1 MSENRGST
9 IVPAEVRPYG
19 LQYFRKKM
27 GLTVEELSY
36 MSGLSVYTIHAY
48 EQAKRHIEDA
58 SFSTII
64 KLCQIL
70 YCKPYDLIYD
80 CSLRHEVKVV
90 LS

>member
-1 MSENRGST
+1 MGNNSGGT
-9 IVPAEVRPYG
+9 KVPVDIRPYG

-64 KLCQIL
+64 RLCQIL

-80 CSLRHEVKVV
+80 CSMRNEVKLL